1 MPPFGVRCA
10 AVVAATVLLLGPAL
24 ALAADRALV
33 ISNPAT
39 LPDDQAAFV
48 AAAHRELVES
58 YVAAGYETTEGIDL
72 RRDEFA
78 RILGLFEGSARS
90 ADRIVIHFVGAAVS
104 VSEATGL
111 IPVGASVD
119 TRTAAVFETVPLSLL
134 MDIAAL
140 RPNASVVALAI
151 PPYPPTEAAGF
162 ANASHLYQVPEGVLV
177 VRGEARAVFAV
188 VTEQMLSQA
197 LPINRIP
204 DAGNGVRFEGAVT
217 SSLSLGPAPG
227 SDAASISAS
236 TSAQDDDSDLVE
248 QALWELANRSQNPAI
263 AEAYLQR
270 YPAGR
275 FADEARA
282 LAERAPENQ
291 TPEARETSLDL
302 SATARRRIQQDLTD
316 LGFDTRGVDGVFGPG
331 TRQAIRAWQRSA
343 NFSPTGYLTRR
354 PITVMERDAVAR
366 SADLR
371 EQALR
376 VEQEERQAD
385 TSYWRETGATGQEA
399 DLRRYLDRYPKG
411 IYSARARDDL
421 EQLRLRAEHEKLEL
435 ELRWQYHGPGTV
447 FLDLGREPDF
457 AKPLYSRETSD
468 HRLELK
474 LGTGLYH
481 WRLRARDADGRLLE
495 TGETRSFR
503 VLAVDP
509 PRLVGPVGGERVELQ
524 GDRRPVDF
532 HWRFARP
539 GDTHFRV
546 EVSRKRDFSEVA
558 RAKTTTND
566 TITLPLGEGRYWWR
580 VIASGP
586 DQSDGAASPPAL
598 FNLGTARQLARIG
611 VTVRTPRGGRTIDPF
626 NRGGIRFYWKA
637 SPVFDR
643 FKIEMFHYN
652 GRLGR
657 RVFKLNTTR
666 RDILFDRVARLKP
679 GSYRWVVT
687 AYQQDGLT
695 MSDHGDFN
703 IMLPPRPR
711 PPVSSSPET
720 QIQVAPSFDEPR
732 GRRTPPDF
740 SGAPRSR
747 IAPPGESEA
756 EIIRR
761 IPSTGSDR
769 P

>member
-354 PITVMERDAVAR
+354 QITVMERDAVAR

-435 ELRWQYHGPGTV
+435 ERSAWIVAEELDTLRGYRAFLESYPSGVFAEQAQERIQSLRQAAADNSRIEQY
-447 FLDLGREPDF
+447 LQDE
-457 AKPLYSRETSD
+457 
-468 HRLELK
+468 LELGLNTSSAAVLQRRLSA
-474 LGTGLYH
+474 LGYDIGLV
-481 WRLRARDADGRLLE
+481 DGKIDRR
-495 TGETRSFR
+495 TRSAIAQFQQR
-503 VLAVDP
+503 EGLSVTGYLDP
-509 PRLVGPVGGERVELQ
+509 TTIQRL
-524 GDRRPVDF
+524 
-532 HWRFARP
+532 
-539 GDTHFRV
+539 
-546 EVSRKRDFSEVA
+546 
-558 RAKTTTND
+558 
-566 TITLPLGEGRYWWR
+566 I
-580 VIASGP
+580 IATSG
-586 DQSDGAASPPAL
+586 
-598 FNLGTARQLARIG
+598 
-611 VTVRTPRGGRTIDPF
+611 
-626 NRGGIRFYWKA
+626 
-637 SPVFDR
+637 
-643 FKIEMFHYN
+643 
-652 GRLGR
+652 
-657 RVFKLNTTR
+657 
-666 RDILFDRVARLKP
+666 
-679 GSYRWVVT
+679 
-687 AYQQDGLT
+687 
-695 MSDHGDFN
+695 
-703 IMLPPRPR
+703 
-711 PPVSSSPET
+711 
-720 QIQVAPSFDEPR
+720 
-732 GRRTPPDF
+732 
-740 SGAPRSR
+740 
-747 IAPPGESEA
+747 
-756 EIIRR
+756 
-761 IPSTGSDR
+761 
-769 P
+769 

>member
-1 MPPFGVRCA
+1 MKLLSAPELRFA
-10 AVVAATVLLLGPAL
+10 AGLLLLSLIAFGFFLWSDEARECPAPVRGGRLVSFSGSVRAGHGQDRETATRRVATGEAIFTGETVHTGPGATADIRLNAGEVLSLGAGSAL
-24 ALAADRALV
+24 TLLPGPDCTAGDAVALHAGMLRAKGRTERVLWIEIGKQRFEFASGDVVFRARGEDETETRVYAGGLILQTGTDRKV
-33 ISNPAT
+33 I
-39 LPDDQAAFV
+39 
-48 AAAHRELVES
+48 AAAQQAR
-58 YVAAGYETTEGIDL
+58 IN
-72 RRDEFA
+72 DEFQL
-78 RILGLFEGSARS
+78 RG
-90 ADRIVIHFVGAAVS
+90 
-104 VSEATGL
+104 
-111 IPVGASVD
+111 
-119 TRTAAVFETVPLSLL
+119 
-134 MDIAAL
+134 MAL
-140 RPNASVVALAI
+140 RPRFPRPGQLL
-151 PPYPPTEAAGF
+151 YT
-162 ANASHLYQVPEGVLV
+162 AN
-177 VRGEARAVFAV
+177 
-188 VTEQMLSQA
+188 
-197 LPINRIP
+197 
-204 DAGNGVRFEGAVT
+204 
-217 SSLSLGPAPG
+217 
-227 SDAASISAS
+227 
-236 TSAQDDDSDLVE
+236 
-248 QALWELANRSQNPAI
+248 
-263 AEAYLQR
+263 
-270 YPAGR
+270 
-275 FADEARA
+275 
-282 LAERAPENQ
+282 
-291 TPEARETSLDL
+291 
-302 SATARRRIQQDLTD
+302 
-316 LGFDTRGVDGVFGPG
+316 
-331 TRQAIRAWQRSA
+331 
-343 NFSPTGYLTRR
+343 
-354 PITVMERDAVAR
+354 
-366 SADLR
+366 
-371 EQALR
+371 
-376 VEQEERQAD
+376 
-385 TSYWRETGATGQEA
+385 
-399 DLRRYLDRYPKG
+399 
-411 IYSARARDDL
+411 
-421 EQLRLRAEHEKLEL
+421 EKLEL